1 MELEARD
8 PQDRRPLGRAVLDPT
23 TRPPRGR
30 VTRPGPNG
38 PVEEDLFLAWEGVLD
53 DSARLRGCPVCGGR
67 SLFRQRS
74 LPALTPFV
82 LVLAFAGVVLAILGN
97 ADDPRVFAGLAV
109 LLTLDVGV
117 LFFART
123 RLVCYRCRSRFGGV
137 PIARQHR
144 PWDAAESARAEHQPG
159 AIAPSP
165 ATDTASNPEQA
176 ERT

>member
-8 PQDRRPLGRAVLDPT
+8 PQDRRPLGRAVLDPA
-23 TRPPRGR
+23 TRPPRVR
-30 VTRPGPNG
+30 LKRQEPDG
-38 PVEEDLFLAWEGVLD
+38 PVEEDLFLEWEGVLD

-82 LVLAFAGVVLAILGN
+82 LVLAFAGVVLALLGH
-97 ADDPRVFAGLAV
+97 ADDPRVLFGLGV

-123 RLVCYRCRSRFGGV
+123 RLVCYRCRSRFGRV

-144 PWDAAESARAEHQPG
+144 PWDAAESARAEHQAG
-159 AIAPSP
+159 AITSSPEAATAP
-165 ATDTASNPEQA
+165 DPEDA
-176 ERT
+176 EQT